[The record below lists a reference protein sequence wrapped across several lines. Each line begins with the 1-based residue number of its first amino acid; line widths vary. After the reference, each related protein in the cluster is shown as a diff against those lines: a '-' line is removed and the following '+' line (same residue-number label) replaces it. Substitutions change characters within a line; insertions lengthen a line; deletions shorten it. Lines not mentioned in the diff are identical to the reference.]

1 MISNSIPADSKLAK
15 PRQDGL
21 QTFAAGLKLPPS
33 AADRRAARDAERA
46 EGEKAGRIGAF
57 AFAQRLGLRLSEFN
71 EGVRTGIFPG
81 PDAKGSAT
89 LDKYWNAATVAA
101 AVAKRGK

>member
-1 MISNSIPADSKLAK
+1 MSSNSISPDSKLAQ

-21 QTFAAGLKLPPS
+21 QTFAAGMKLPPN
-33 AADRRAARDAERA
+33 AADRRKARDAERV
-46 EGEKAGRIGAF
+46 EGAKAGRIGAF
-57 AFAQRLGLRLSEFN
+57 AFAQRLGLRQSEFN

-81 PDAKGSAT
+81 PDAKGATT
-89 LDKYWNAATVAA
+89 LDKYWNEATVAT